1 VERTPTL
8 VADESLVLGVTSGPF
23 GPKIHVGRES
33 VVDQSGAKSHKH
45 HDGITDRSRV
55 DFVDRMRN
63 KVAWK
68 NI

>member
-1 VERTPTL
+1 MEGAPTL

-23 GPKIHVGRES
+23 GPKIHVGRDS
-33 VVDQSGAKSHKH
+33 VDQSGAKSHKH

-55 DFVDRMRN
+55 DFVDGMGN
-63 KVAWK
+63 EVAWK